1 MRDVIALEEGV
12 DGELPVDAGID
23 AIGREHRIGF
33 QPERREVGRQR
44 TETGIDVDLDA
55 LARLHRLGPHEQHA
69 VALRRRQAHQPVAG
83 EIDPGEAHLVGGAQE
98 PAGEIVGPA
107 VIGTGEGPR
116 GAAAGGHR
124 RAAMA
129 ADVGEGHHPPV
140 GAAGHQ
146 HRHAGHVLGE
156 IVAGLRQPRGEA
168 HEDRLIAEQPLALQ
182 AGALAARIGR
192 DAVAEHRRRPGRS
205 CGRRYGRAAASRRP
219 VLLVCSMAES

>member
-1 MRDVIALEEGV
+1 MANFQLMR
-12 DGELPVDAGID
+12 GID

-55 LARLHRLGPHEQHA
+55 LARLHGLGPHEQHA
-69 VALRRRQAHQPVAG
+69 VALRRRQPHQAVAG
-83 EIDPGEAHLVGGAQE
+83 EIDAGEAHLVGGAQK

-107 VIGTGEGPR
+107 VIGAGEGPR
-116 GAAAGGHR
+116 VAAALRHR

-146 HRHAGHVLGE
+146 HRHAGHVFGE
-156 IVAGLRQPRGEA
+156 IVAGLG
-168 HEDRLIAEQPLALQ
+168 
-182 AGALAARIGR
+182 
-192 DAVAEHRRRPGRS
+192 
-205 CGRRYGRAAASRRP
+205 AAASTRP
-219 VLLVCSMAES
+219 MKIGWSRNSRSRSRLARSRQE